1 MSWAILIC
9 LNECF
14 SLFRISF
21 PWGFYWK
28 MTNSSLSGKE
38 KLPSIQLTFNK
49 KVQTRFSLKIKWK
62 WGTKKLKRFYRRYD
76 NLYGHLFMIISYA
89 SHYSGFS
96 FICCVFRCISNK
108 VLHFFP
114 GPTGRNCKKFPG
126 PIQNFLHI
134 WADDDV
140 ADR

>member
-1 MSWAILIC
+1 MLIC
-9 LNECF
+9 LNE
-14 SLFRISF
+14 LFPYLEF
-21 PWGFYWK
+21 HFLEGFIGKWLIQAFREKKNYRQYSWHLTKKCKQDFHWK
-28 MTNSSLSGKE
+28 LNESEG
-38 KLPSIQLTFNK
+38 Q
-49 KVQTRFSLKIKWK
+49 
-62 WGTKKLKRFYRRYD
+62 KKLKRFYRRYD

-89 SHYSGFS
+89 SHYSGFL

>member
-21 PWGFYWK
+21 PWGFYW
-28 MTNSSLSGKE
+28 LIQAFRE
-38 KLPSIQLTFNK
+38 KKNYRQYSWHLTK
-49 KVQTRFSLKIKWK
+49 KCKQDFYWK
-62 WGTKKLKRFYRRYD
+62 LNESEGQKKLKRFYRRCD
-76 NLYGHLFMIISYA
+76 NLCGHLFMIISYA

-140 ADR
+140 AYR

>member
-1 MSWAILIC
+1 MLIC
-9 LNECF
+9 LNE
-14 SLFRISF
+14 LFPYLEF
-21 PWGFYWK
+21 HFLEGFIGKWLIQAFREKKNYRQYSWHLTKKCKQDFHWK
-28 MTNSSLSGKE
+28 LNESEG
-38 KLPSIQLTFNK
+38 Q
-49 KVQTRFSLKIKWK
+49 
-62 WGTKKLKRFYRRYD
+62 KKLKRFYRRYD